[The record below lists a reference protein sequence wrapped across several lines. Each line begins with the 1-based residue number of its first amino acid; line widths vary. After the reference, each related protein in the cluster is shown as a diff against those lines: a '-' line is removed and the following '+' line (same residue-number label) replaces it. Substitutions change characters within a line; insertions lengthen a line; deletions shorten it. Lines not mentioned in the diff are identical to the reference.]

1 MCLSCGCM
9 DPETD
14 KDAQITL
21 DDLRRAA
28 EAQDISVDEV
38 VDNIKRTYEQSK
50 A

>member
-9 DPETD
+9 DPESD

-28 EAQDISVDEV
+28 EAQGISVDEV
-38 VDNIKRTYEQSK
+38 VDNIQRTYERSK